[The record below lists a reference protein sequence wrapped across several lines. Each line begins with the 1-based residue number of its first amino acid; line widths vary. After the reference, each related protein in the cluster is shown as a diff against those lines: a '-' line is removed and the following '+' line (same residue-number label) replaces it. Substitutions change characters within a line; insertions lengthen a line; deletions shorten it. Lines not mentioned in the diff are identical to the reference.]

1 MTHIT
6 FIWGFMC
13 VTQGKTRSEVRR
25 LYSASSGHS
34 RSVRISRTCSFSFSG
49 TCAKVFLP
57 LTIKVAYTTATSF
70 TPFASR
76 IRIFSK
82 RSSKQFL
89 DLGTQFFR
97 NLINGFQSFPDQ
109 FGIDFCHIRSPLLT
123 VQSVRT
129 RRKAQAAFPS
139 SAYQETHSLQ
149 PCAGCIR
156 PCHTEAG

>member
-70 TPFASR
+70 TPFTSR

-109 FGIDFCHIRSPLLT
+109 FGIDFRHIRSPPSYCSISSYT
-123 VQSVRT
+123 SQSASCVSVICVSRD
-129 RRKAQAAFPS
+129 AFTSAMCRMYS
-139 SAYQETHSLQ
+139 SLSY
-149 PCAGCIR
+149 
-156 PCHTEAG
+156 